1 MKVVFICPSLN
12 ATSEKWL
19 RRHVDMIDS
28 DISSIITLYNADENK
43 FKGIKVFSCNSSKL
57 ISRIFLLKFFFTLYR
72 KIKCFFLV
80 KNADV
85 IFVEYMTIALQFD
98 LQTNILSKTT
108 KPIYIH
114 VHGYDVTFDLK
125 NYLGEKFHGPEYK
138 PNAIELSK
146 KSVIIANSLHTK
158 QLLIQNDFKGSIVVK
173 HLGVEDGL
181 NLNTTKSKEFVALFV
196 GRLVD
201 FKGPDLV
208 IEAFIKA
215 KEMGMNGRLIMI
227 GEGPLRTTCELL
239 RIQSKFSL
247 DIDLLG
253 ALDFEEIEKY
263 KEIAS
268 IFISHNHVGRITGQQ
283 EAFGVSIIEAMAFR
297 LPVIACQ
304 GGGVSEIV
312 VHGETGYL
320 SSPLDVDEQAKYLN
334 KLSKDKILLDEM
346 SNNGFER
353 FRYKFTYQK
362 EKELLK
368 NILKL

>member
-19 RRHVDMIDS
+19 RRHVEMIHS
-28 DISSIITLYNADENK
+28 DISSIITLHSSEK
-43 FKGIKVFSCNSSKL
+43 KIKGIKVFSCNPSKL
-57 ISRIFLLKFFFTLYR
+57 ISRIFFLNFFFNQYR
-72 KIKCFFLV
+72 KIRCFLLIN
-80 KNADV
+80 NADV
-85 IFVEYMTIALQFD
+85 IFVEYMSIALQFD
-98 LQTNILSKTT
+98 AQTNILSKTN

-125 NYLGEKFHGPEYK
+125 NYLGKRFHSEEYK
-138 PNAIELSK
+138 SKAIELSNK
-146 KSVIIANSLHTK
+146 AVIIANSMHTK
-158 QLLIQNDFKGSIVVK
+158 QLLIQNDFKGSILIK

-181 NLNTTKSKEFVALFV
+181 NLSRVKSKEFVALFV

-208 IEAFIKA
+208 IEAFLRA
-215 KEMGMNGRLIMI
+215 KQLGMNGRLIMI
-227 GEGPLRTTCELL
+227 GDGPLRITCELQ
-239 RIQSKFSL
+239 RIQSKFPM

-253 ALDFEEIEKY
+253 ALDFQEIDKF
-263 KEIAS
+263 KRIAS
-268 IFISHNHVGRITGQQ
+268 VLIGHNHVGRITGQQ
-283 EAFGVSIIEAMAFR
+283 EAFGVSIIEAMAYK
-297 LPVIACQ
+297 LPVIACR

-320 SSPLDVDEQAKYLN
+320 SSPLDVDEQAKYLF
-334 KLSKDKILLDEM
+334 KLSNDQALLNEM
-346 SNNGFER
+346 SLNGFER
-353 FRYKFTYQK
+353 FKNKFTFQK